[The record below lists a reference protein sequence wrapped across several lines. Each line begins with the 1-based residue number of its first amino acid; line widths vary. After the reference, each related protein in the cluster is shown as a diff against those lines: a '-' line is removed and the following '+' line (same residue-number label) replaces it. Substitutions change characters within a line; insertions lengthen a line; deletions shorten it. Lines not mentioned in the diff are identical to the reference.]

1 MISLAG
7 NTEPVEVRLSQPA
20 ARVLCA
26 AFVEFEDAGLWEF
39 DFRVKSV
46 SMRGAQR
53 EITSWLLLLG
63 YEPAGRW
70 TTTPDEARRRMF
82 RRPVPALSH

>member
-1 MISLAG
+1 MVSLAG
-7 NTEPVEVRLSQPA
+7 NTEPIEVRLSQPA

-26 AFVEFEDAGLWEF
+26 LLVEVEDAGPWEF
-39 DFRVKSV
+39 YFRVKSL

-53 EITSWLLLLG
+53 ELTSWGRAEG

-70 TTTPDEARRRMF
+70 KTMPDDSRRRMF
-82 RRPVPALSH
+82 RRPVPDLNH

>member
-1 MISLAG
+1 MVFLAG
-7 NTEPVEVRLSQPA
+7 YTEPVEVRLSQPA

-26 AFVEFEDAGLWEF
+26 LLVEVEDAGLWELC
-39 DFRVKSV
+39 FRVKSL

-53 EITSWLLLLG
+53 ELTSWLLAEG

-70 TTTPDEARRRMF
+70 TTTPDETRRRMF
-82 RRPVPALSH
+82 RRPVPDLNH